1 MTDAQDG
8 YGAKLVRQG
17 VFRCGVRD
25 KRSKRR
31 LRRTRRG
38 WGMLDVEMETGVYW
52 KCKVCDHS
60 HDLLTPDGNEEWAM
74 HCGKTM
80 TMQTYYRIVQKREAQ

>member
-1 MTDAQDG
+1 
-8 YGAKLVRQG
+8 
-17 VFRCGVRD
+17 
-25 KRSKRR
+25 
-31 LRRTRRG
+31 
-38 WGMLDVEMETGVYW
+38 MLDVEMETGVYW

-80 TMQTYYRIVQKREAQ
+80 TMQTYYRIVQKREAR